1 MPRSLFAWG
10 IFFEFIHKSCFYK
23 RTFPISSEIKGS
35 ISPLVFP
42 MPVRRRIP
50 KESENRIPKSIEER
64 HTGESLEISSRFC
77 HIFPM
82 APLAA
87 KNALPP
93 KIES

>member
-1 MPRSLFAWG
+1 
-10 IFFEFIHKSCFYK
+10 
-23 RTFPISSEIKGS
+23 
-35 ISPLVFP
+35 

-93 KIES
+93 KIESWLQGQKIKLAPAAAL

>member
-1 MPRSLFAWG
+1 M
-10 IFFEFIHKSCFYK
+10 
-23 RTFPISSEIKGS
+23 KGS